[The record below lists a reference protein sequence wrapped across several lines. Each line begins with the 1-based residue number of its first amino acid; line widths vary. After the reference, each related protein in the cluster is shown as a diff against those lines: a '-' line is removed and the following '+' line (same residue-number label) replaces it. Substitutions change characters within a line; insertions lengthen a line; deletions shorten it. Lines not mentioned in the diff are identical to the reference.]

1 MRIRSQC
8 LTSSP
13 PPSLQAEFKEAQAA
27 AGSATSVPGGGADG
41 GGPAAAAAAAAAPV
55 EGPRPQVAFNRAL
68 VPAGAVVA
76 AAQAGC
82 PEGAVL
88 AAAQDNDV
96 PALEALR
103 KAGGSAEE
111 ADEVRGEGSGV
122 GFGGGKSVQD
132 SLPPPPLN
140 PSSAGRPHCLLVGH
154 LLRPP
159 RGPPLAPGGRRQP
172 GRSQQGEERKGAKE
186 WRLLGTL
193 GKVSGTRHALPS

>member
-132 SLPPPPLN
+132 SLPPPLN
-140 PSSAGRPHCLLVGH
+140 PSLLQDGRTAFWWATYYGH
-154 LLRPP
+154 LEALRSL
-159 RGPPLAPGGRRQP
+159 LAAGANPAAANKV
-172 GRSQQGEERKGAKE
+172 RKGKE
-186 WRLLGTL
+186 RR
-193 GKVSGTRHALPS
+193 SGGCSGLWGR